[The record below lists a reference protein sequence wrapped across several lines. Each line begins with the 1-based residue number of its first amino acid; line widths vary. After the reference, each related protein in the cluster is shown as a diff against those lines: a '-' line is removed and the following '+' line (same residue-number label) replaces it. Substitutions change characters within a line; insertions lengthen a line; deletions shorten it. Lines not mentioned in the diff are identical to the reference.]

1 MHVLINKKTLKITFQ
16 LSESVSKLSTLQQVD
31 SQLLYG
37 DWWSLRRSVLP
48 TSRRKKQTNVSA
60 QVLTATH
67 FLLTA
72 LQVKFKSCKLFLRAI
87 RPDPDPAAPWKGQTN
102 YRPALRD
109 GQQYL
114 QFVINELKLQIMS
127 FNTCQICST
136 KKKKSWRGN
145 EWICGWNDWFIP
157 SVQRFPRRHATQ
169 QLNCDTAVKIS
180 AVKHDG
186 QVSQRCVSSSSHTLM
201 SKNPP
206 TAQSIDS
213 AGHPSDDIKKKI
225 PTVIKNVLAAVREN
239 PLLYQQCGGLCDSI

>member
-136 KKKKSWRGN
+136 KKKKKLARKWVNLWMKRLIHP
-145 EWICGWNDWFIP
+145 ECAAFP
-157 SVQRFPRRHATQ
+157 SASRDA
-169 QLNCDTAVKIS
+169 AVKLW
-180 AVKHDG
+180 H
-186 QVSQRCVSSSSHTLM
+186 SS
-201 SKNPP
+201 
-206 TAQSIDS
+206 
-213 AGHPSDDIKKKI
+213 
-225 PTVIKNVLAAVREN
+225 
-239 PLLYQQCGGLCDSI
+239 